1 MVYLLK
7 DPDIEKLCHHPTNL
21 KLLWSVSRIPDY
33 AAQSHAHHFRLTKR
47 IFWQLHKE
55 GELSHLWVLRELD
68 KLKNLAGDIPKLLSN
83 MARIRTWNYIAQRP
97 DWLPN
102 NEYWQPHL
110 KELENKLSQTV
121 HERLTERLV
130 DEMGHVSER
139 ATPKNVTCE
148 GEELW
153 CQSMRL
159 GILDALSFVSSST
172 AQGKFGF
179 QTVRSLGR
187 EHFSATVQAV
197 YRKILQHNKWDIN
210 ESFELCYDNQPL
222 AELRKGSSIREPSV
236 RFKAMDLLD
245 AKQKRQIEP
254 ESTGMAQ
261 NQIQSVFS
269 IYQGTDEQTREIRY
283 DLRQHLGS
291 IPLHKHNRPNKGMRR
306 KLGKVGIVCG
316 KHHLYHRDIYKS
328 KRINGFVLSS
338 MRFGITSLY
347 SQHYLNTEFA
357 YKRNTKRNGKSIGIL
372 PICWLYCTG

>member
-7 DPDIEKLCHHPTNL
+7 IDIEKLCHHPIISNCCGLCVAFLIMQHKVMHTTFDSQ
-21 KLLWSVSRIPDY
+21 K
-33 AAQSHAHHFRLTKR
+33 

-121 HERLTERLV
+121 HERLTERFV

-245 AKQKRQIEP
+245 AKQKRQIELHLL
-254 ESTGMAQ
+254 GWLK

-316 KHHLYHRDIYKS
+316 KHHLYHRDIYNS
-328 KRINGFVLSS
+328 KHQWVRFVLYA
-338 MRFGITSLY
+338 LW
-347 SQHYLNTEFA
+347 H
-357 YKRNTKRNGKSIGIL
+357 SIPIL
-372 PICWLYCTG
+372 PTLPEHRVCIQTRW